1 MVEVRHHNPH
11 DPLPEGGRTVI
22 VLHRM
27 DEDDPR
33 RTVTQIMLTGA
44 PGQGET
50 VHPLLADGTPMSL
63 DKAVEAAKLV
73 AKSEGLDVVHLVDR
87 TAGPREQEV
96 LTHGGDHSVNMASLD
111 DTDMEEGERGSD
123 MRDRSPT

>member
-1 MVEVRHHNPH
+1 MVQVRHHNPH

-33 RTVTQIMLTGA
+33 RTVTQIMLTGQ

-50 VHPLLADGTPMSL
+50 VHPMRPDGHPMNL
-63 DKAVEAAKLV
+63 DEAIAAAKLV
-73 AKSEGLDVVHLVDR
+73 AESEGLEVVHLVDR
-87 TAGPREQEV
+87 TEGSREQEV
-96 LTHGGDHSVNMASLD
+96 LTHGGDHTVNMDSLD
-111 DTDMEEGERGSD
+111 DTDLEDGERGSD
-123 MRDRSPT
+123 MRDRSPN

>member
-1 MVEVRHHNPH
+1 MVQVRHHNPH

-22 VLHRM
+22 VLHRL

-33 RTVTQIMLTGA
+33 RTVTQIMLTGR

-50 VHPLLADGTPMSL
+50 VHPMRPDGHPMTL
-63 DKAVEAAKLV
+63 DEAVEAAKQV
-73 AKSEGLDVVHLVDR
+73 AESEGLDVVHLVDR
-87 TAGPREQEV
+87 TAGSREQEV

-111 DTDMEEGERGSD
+111 DTDLEEGERGSD

>member
-50 VHPLLADGTPMSL
+50 VHPRLADGTPMDL

-73 AKSEGLDVVHLVDR
+73 AKSEGIDIVHLVDR

-111 DTDMEEGERGSD
+111 DSDLEEGERGPD

>member
-1 MVEVRHHNPH
+1 MVQVRHHNPH

-22 VLHRM
+22 VLHRL

-33 RTVTQIMLTGA
+33 RTVTQIMLTGR

-50 VHPLLADGTPMSL
+50 VHPMRPDGHAMNL
-63 DKAVEAAKLV
+63 DEAVEAAKKV
-73 AKSEGLDVVHLVDR
+73 AESEGLDIVHLVDR

-96 LTHGGDHSVNMASLD
+96 LTHGGDHSVNMTFLD
-111 DTDMEEGERGSD
+111 DTDMEDGERGSD
-123 MRDRSPT
+123 MRDRSLT

>member
-22 VLHRM
+22 VLHRL

-33 RTVTQIMLTGA
+33 HTVTQIMLTGR

-87 TAGPREQEV
+87 TQGPREQEV
-96 LTHGGDHSVNMASLD
+96 LTHGGDHAVNMASLD

-123 MRDRSPT
+123 MRDRNPN

>member
-1 MVEVRHHNPH
+1 MVQVRHHNPH

-33 RTVTQIMLTGA
+33 RTVTQIMLTGG

-96 LTHGGDHSVNMASLD
+96 LAHDGDHTVNMASLD

-123 MRDRSPT
+123 MPDRGH

>member
-33 RTVTQIMLTGA
+33 LTVTQIMLTGR

-50 VHPLLADGTPMSL
+50 VHPVRADGTPMNL
-63 DKAVEAAKLV
+63 DQAVEAAKLV

-87 TAGPREQEV
+87 TTGPREKEV
-96 LTHGGDHSVNMASLD
+96 LAHDGDHTVNMASLD

-123 MRDRSPT
+123 MRDRGH